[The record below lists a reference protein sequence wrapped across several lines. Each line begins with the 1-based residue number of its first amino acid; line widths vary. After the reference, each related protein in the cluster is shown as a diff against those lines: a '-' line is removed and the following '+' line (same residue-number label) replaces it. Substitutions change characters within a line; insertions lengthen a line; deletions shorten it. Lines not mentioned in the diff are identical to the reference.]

1 MNKTTSEIVEY
12 YYLWKKTAAAQSNRF
27 RRRMRPSSVRKIS
40 SIAKTKPSSTSI
52 NTIKDANNAN
62 SGSDNNDSDNEN
74 ESDESSDQSSGPKC
88 CTNCFTTSS
97 KDLQNGGLDNKLLCY
112 DCRMY
117 YKKYGELPR
126 IPNAKSESIV
136 SDICEITNHLD
147 KLESENM
154 MELLNEQARKNALIK
169 EEAKLDSEMKLK
181 HHKGSDTPIKSEPVA
196 KILKTDPSLVDKNS
210 TKDFDSDC
218 DDLSESKENKAKAD
232 SAAEQLDT
240 NSNGNQQQSSF
251 MPVSN
256 SKSQMANEAV
266 SNKLNMSSSS
276 PKPAFSPLNFMNP
289 GPCQSPIPS
298 FNPL

>member
-52 NTIKDANNAN
+52 NTIKDNNNAN

-154 MELLNEQARKNALIK
+154 LELLNEQARKNALMK
-169 EEAKLDSEMKLK
+169 EEAKLDSEAKLK
-181 HHKGSDTPIKSEPVA
+181 HHKGSDTPIIKSEPVA
-196 KILKTDPSLVDKNS
+196 KVLKTDPSLADKNS

-218 DDLSESKENKAKAD
+218 DDLSESKENKVKTENTT
-232 SAAEQLDT
+232 EQKHDA
-240 NSNGNQQQSSF
+240 NSNSEQQSSF

-256 SKSQMANEAV
+256 SKNENV
-266 SNKLNMSSSS
+266 SNKLNVSSSS

-289 GPCQSPIPS
+289 GPSQSPIPS